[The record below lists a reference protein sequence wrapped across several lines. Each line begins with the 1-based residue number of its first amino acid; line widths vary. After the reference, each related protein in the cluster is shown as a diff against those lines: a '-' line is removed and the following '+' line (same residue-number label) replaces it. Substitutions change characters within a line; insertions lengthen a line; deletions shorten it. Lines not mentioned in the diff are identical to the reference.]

1 MNYRR
6 QQLNSLIRNEVA
18 AIVQRE
24 VEFPIGILATITH
37 VDVAQDMEEAVI
49 FVSVFPSTGKDAVLG
64 ILKKRRGEIQ
74 TALYKRA
81 KTMMLPPIRFEYDP
95 GSEKSS
101 AIEKISLEDK

>member
-18 AIVQRE
+18 AIIQRE
-24 VEFPIGILATITH
+24 VEFPAGVLTTLTH
-37 VDVAQDMEEAVI
+37 VEVGQDLEEAII
-49 FVSVFPSTGKDAVLG
+49 FISVFPSGGKDAVLD

-81 KTMMLPPIRFEYDP
+81 KMMMLPPIRFEYDP
-95 GSEKSS
+95 GAEKSS
-101 AIEKISLEDK
+101 AIERISLENE